1 MFHAKHLLI
10 FALLVP
16 MLAAE
21 ESPFRSREIKVT
33 SSPDVSSEFHLPA
46 GSKVVDFDLWPTG
59 PEVLILLQDASGY
72 HAVQWRL
79 GSTGIT
85 PLLDLPAGFDARSI
99 AVHPA
104 EQLFFVSGRS
114 GTHSKILAGESL
126 NGKWTQHEVYQTA
139 HDLRRLLIAPRPFQ
153 VGWDAARK
161 QSVVSYR
168 IFFAE
173 RESNGGYST
182 RSITEDGKREYQVIG
197 PESSYVKL
205 PDVDADPTP
214 NFVAS
219 ALPTAFHPGGHIL
232 FWQDDK
238 GCFQQLGYQRDNWG
252 KPVAVAGN
260 PCGGSLTV
268 APNGAALLHWK
279 HGEPGV
285 TVIGDRGRTQSQQAK
300 DYQFI
305 ATPSSTPDG
314 RGIVGLVERADGQ
327 ALVYTPIDVPLADV
341 VNAWMF
347 TEDVHDQQAFSKD
360 AGLLRATG
368 DEQLY
373 QLYDTESYEC
383 GGYDSATPTRPYLVT
398 TDIFWELVGAAYEG
412 TFIVQERQQAVP
424 SFWAFVEAARRSLES
439 GKSGSPW
446 VLAFEAVAQSRSAAT
461 MNSEALHIKN
471 AEGRFK
477 SAAFGGVFDFGE
489 LKPRGHYASAPEMMA
504 YFKAVHYLTALAAAR
519 GADDLEKLPSEVKA
533 EALQWIAAYQP
544 FIAPSR
550 SPLMWNTTAF
560 VPPAFARHPLDK
572 QQIFPL
578 SWGFD
583 NEVLLSTVYQSAWP
597 QAEQVTGPN
606 GPRVLPSGLD
616 LAAAFGS
623 GFAKSLLK
631 EDIVQFPPLGSV
643 LDTLHERRP
652 KDLSQANL
660 YDEWLDALAV
670 QWADEARFPEVE
682 DGTLWKAKRLQ
693 TGLAS
698 WATLRH
704 ATVLVNEG
712 SAAECG
718 EGGFESVILRPPRG
732 YVEPDSKTFLAIAAV
747 LEEIEKAI
755 SGSNHLNGSLPV
767 FDGIDEKTEPLH
779 KGIIHR
785 LKQSADK
792 ARLFATIADKE
803 SRGEE
808 LSDAEYEEILYVGRV
823 AEHDLL
829 IYKSLA
835 NKDLALSIPDPMMK
849 VADVAGGSA
858 VPLLEVAVGRPLE
871 WDQTVPY
878 FGRREIVKGSVYS
891 YYEFS
896 SPVAMN
902 DRQWAGKVENDG
914 GLNITSKGGK
924 VEAQPRPEWVKE
936 FITSERLS
944 CPAKEPF

>member
-1 MFHAKHLLI
+1 
-10 FALLVP
+10 
-16 MLAAE
+16 
-21 ESPFRSREIKVT
+21 
-33 SSPDVSSEFHLPA
+33 
-46 GSKVVDFDLWPTG
+46 
-59 PEVLILLQDASGY
+59 
-72 HAVQWRL
+72 
-79 GSTGIT
+79 
-85 PLLDLPAGFDARSI
+85 
-99 AVHPA
+99 
-104 EQLFFVSGRS
+104 
-114 GTHSKILAGESL
+114 
-126 NGKWTQHEVYQTA
+126 
-139 HDLRRLLIAPRPFQ
+139 
-153 VGWDAARK
+153 
-161 QSVVSYR
+161 
-168 IFFAE
+168 
-173 RESNGGYST
+173 
-182 RSITEDGKREYQVIG
+182 
-197 PESSYVKL
+197 
-205 PDVDADPTP
+205 
-214 NFVAS
+214 
-219 ALPTAFHPGGHIL
+219 
-232 FWQDDK
+232 
-238 GCFQQLGYQRDNWG
+238 
-252 KPVAVAGN
+252 
-260 PCGGSLTV
+260 
-268 APNGAALLHWK
+268 
-279 HGEPGV
+279 
-285 TVIGDRGRTQSQQAK
+285 
-300 DYQFI
+300 
-305 ATPSSTPDG
+305 
-314 RGIVGLVERADGQ
+314 
-327 ALVYTPIDVPLADV
+327 
-341 VNAWMF
+341 
-347 TEDVHDQQAFSKD
+347 
-360 AGLLRATG
+360 
-368 DEQLY
+368 
-373 QLYDTESYEC
+373 
-383 GGYDSATPTRPYLVT
+383 
-398 TDIFWELVGAAYEG
+398 
-412 TFIVQERQQAVP
+412 
-424 SFWAFVEAARRSLES
+424 
-439 GKSGSPW
+439 
-446 VLAFEAVAQSRSAAT
+446 
-461 MNSEALHIKN
+461 
-471 AEGRFK
+471 
-477 SAAFGGVFDFGE
+477 
-489 LKPRGHYASAPEMMA
+489 
-504 YFKAVHYLTALAAAR
+504 
-519 GADDLEKLPSEVKA
+519 
-533 EALQWIAAYQP
+533 
-544 FIAPSR
+544 
-550 SPLMWNTTAF
+550 
-560 VPPAFARHPLDK
+560 
-572 QQIFPL
+572 
-578 SWGFD
+578 
-583 NEVLLSTVYQSAWP
+583 
-597 QAEQVTGPN
+597 
-606 GPRVLPSGLD
+606 
-616 LAAAFGS
+616 
-623 GFAKSLLK
+623 LK
-631 EDIVQFPPLGSV
+631 EDIVQFPSLGSV

-670 QWADEARFPEVE
+670 QWADDARFPEVE

-936 FITSERLS
+936 VITSERLS